1 MWLEGEAKKAG
12 FVLKKGSELLQCVV
26 NKHIAELDKDFFIFV
41 VNYGNFG
48 YIFCIILNI
57 INTILGE

>member
-26 NKHIAELDKDFFIFV
+26 NKHIAELDKDVLIFV
-41 VNYGNFG
+41 V
-48 YIFCIILNI
+48 IMEILD
-57 INTILGE
+57 TFFVSY